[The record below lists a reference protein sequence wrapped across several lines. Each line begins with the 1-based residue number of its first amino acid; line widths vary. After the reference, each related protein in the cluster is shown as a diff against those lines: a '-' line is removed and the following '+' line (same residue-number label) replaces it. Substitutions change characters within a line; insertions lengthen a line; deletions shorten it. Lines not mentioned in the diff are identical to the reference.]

1 MTRATK
7 PDKGGTFPVS
17 LSRWHL
23 VTLSLLLAGG
33 CDLPGQPSEDNRPKP
48 EDRVTDFGVLYA
60 TRCAGCH
67 GADGKLGPAPPLND
81 PIFLAIVPDLELRRV
96 IYEGR
101 AVTPGQKSPMPG
113 FGRSSGIPLTDAQLN
128 ALGEST
134 EERPAAVRL
143 QGPLTDAQVRILAE
157 GIKKHWGPPA
167 SGSLPAYL
175 SPTRGKGG
183 DDKKGDRV
191 FARAC
196 AGCHGQQG
204 RGEKDGRALSGGA
217 INDPAFLALI
227 SDQALRRII
236 ITGRPDLGMPAYNHA
251 HRPPVT
257 AAEID
262 DLVALLRKWRQGE
275 PNSDKSQDE

>member
-1 MTRATK
+1 MRPTRS
-7 PDKGGTFPVS
+7 VS
-17 LSRWHL
+17 LSPCLL
-23 VTLSLLLAGG
+23 VSLSLLAGG
-33 CDLPGQPSEDNRPKP
+33 CDLPGQPTEDDRPKP
-48 EDRVTDFGVLYA
+48 ADQVTDFGTLYK

-81 PIFLAIVPDLELRRV
+81 PIFLAIVPNVELRRV

-113 FGRSSGIPLTDAQLN
+113 FGRSSGIPLTDAQLK
-128 ALGEST
+128 ALGESN
-134 EERPAAVRL
+134 EERKAAVRQ
-143 QGPLTDAQVRILAE
+143 QGPLTDDQIRVLAD
-157 GIKKHWGPPA
+157 GIKKRWGPPTSA
-167 SGSLPAYL
+167 RLPRYL
-175 SPTRGKGG
+175 SGKGG
-183 DDKKGDRV
+183 NDKQGDRV

-204 RGEKDGRALSGGA
+204 RGERHGRALSGGA

-236 ITGRPDLGMPAYNHA
+236 ITGRPDLGMPPYNHA
-251 HRPPVT
+251 GRPPVT

-275 PNSDKSQDE
+275 PKSDKSQDE